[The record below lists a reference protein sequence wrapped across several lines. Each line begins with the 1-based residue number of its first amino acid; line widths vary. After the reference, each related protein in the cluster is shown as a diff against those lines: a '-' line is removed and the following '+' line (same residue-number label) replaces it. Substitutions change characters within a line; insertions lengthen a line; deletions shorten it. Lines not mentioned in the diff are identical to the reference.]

1 MKRIILIFVSL
12 FSCCCFLCQA
22 QLMPLN
28 GETVTLDTKEGDING
43 ELLLPNGG
51 KTYPVVLLIAGSG
64 PTDMDGNSAIGNMKN
79 NSLKFLAEGLAANG
93 IASLRFDK
101 RGIAT
106 SAAAGKE
113 ESLLRFEDY
122 VNDVKG
128 WINYLAKDKRFTGIT
143 VVGHSEG
150 SLIGMLAC
158 TNQPEVKALVSLAG
172 AGRPAYEVIEEQ
184 VASQP
189 EMIKKEV
196 ASINESLKSGK
207 TVEQVSMYVQ
217 SLFRASVQP
226 YLISWYKYNP
236 QTVIA
241 SLKIPV
247 LIVQGKKDIQVSV
260 KDAELLKKSK
270 PTAELLLIDSMNHI
284 LKDCETM
291 EPQKQM
297 SIYTNPS
304 LPVNATLISSLNTFI
319 RKYNKK

>member
-1 MKRIILIFVSL
+1 
-12 FSCCCFLCQA
+12 
-22 QLMPLN
+22 
-28 GETVTLDTKEGDING
+28 
-43 ELLLPNGG
+43 
-51 KTYPVVLLIAGSG
+51 
-64 PTDMDGNSAIGNMKN
+64 MKN
-79 NSLKFLAEGLAANG
+79 NSLNFLAEGLAANG

-270 PTAELLLIDSMNHI
+270 PTAELLLIDSMNHV

>member
-1 MKRIILIFVSL
+1 
-12 FSCCCFLCQA
+12 
-22 QLMPLN
+22 MPLN

-158 TNQPEVKALVSLAG
+158 TNQHAVNALVSLAG

-270 PTAELLLIDSMNHI
+270 PTAELLLIDSMNHV